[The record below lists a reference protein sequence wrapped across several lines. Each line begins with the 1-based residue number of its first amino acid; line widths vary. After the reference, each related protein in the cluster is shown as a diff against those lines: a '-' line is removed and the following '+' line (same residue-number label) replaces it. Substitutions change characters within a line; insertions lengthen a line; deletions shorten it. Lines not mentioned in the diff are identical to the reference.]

1 MQRPLVSV
9 IVPVLNEVAYIEN
22 MLKSVLAQNRGNF
35 DMELLV
41 VDGGSTDGTREKISL
56 LQQQNNTIRL
66 INNERKI
73 TPAAFNK
80 GIEHARGEYI
90 SILGAHSKYDPDYL
104 QVCLT
109 EMQQNNCSGCSG
121 KVQVVKNDGSLEGV
135 LVYHLLTSKFGV
147 SSKSY
152 RTAGEGISEHCPY
165 PVFKQVVFNEV
176 GLYNEELVRNQDND
190 MNYRIRKAG
199 HNLYY
204 THKVSAYYFPKQ
216 NLRGLFVYAIL
227 SGEWNAVSLRVNF
240 RSMQLRHVI
249 PLFFTFGIIVLGLA
263 SIIWML
269 VSRQLHNELN
279 MLLNILVLLHFL
291 LGSITAFAS
300 LKESKRAGILALPF
314 LFFAFH
320 FLYGWGTLKELFT
333 GKRKHY

>member
-1 MQRPLVSV
+1 
-9 IVPVLNEVAYIEN
+9 
-22 MLKSVLAQNRGNF
+22 
-35 DMELLV
+35 
-41 VDGGSTDGTREKISL
+41 
-56 LQQQNNTIRL
+56 
-66 INNERKI
+66 
-73 TPAAFNK
+73 
-80 GIEHARGEYI
+80 
-90 SILGAHSKYDPDYL
+90 
-104 QVCLT
+104 
-109 EMQQNNCSGCSG
+109 MQQNDCSGCSG
-121 KVQVVKNDGSLEGV
+121 KVQVVKNDSSLEGV

-216 NLRGLFVYAIL
+216 NLRGLFSYAIL
-227 SGEWNAVSLRVNF
+227 SGEWNAVSLRVNY

-249 PLFFTFGIIVLGLA
+249 PLFFTMGIIMLA
-263 SIIWML
+263 VASFIWMI
-269 VSRQLHNELN
+269 VGSQWHNELN
-279 MLLNILVLLHFL
+279 ILLNGIVALHLL
-291 LGSITAFAS
+291 LGFTTTLAS
-300 LKESKRAGILALPF
+300 FNESKHAGLLLLPF

-320 FLYGWGTLKELFT
+320 FLYGWGTLKELLT